1 MPVVRARQ
9 VRRHESPNAVMS
21 TLASPSL
28 GAAALAMWRV
38 EMTAGQQGPEHAF
51 DVEQVWTVVGG
62 GADVELDGQT
72 LAVGTGD
79 TLVMPAGA
87 IRRVAAAD
95 GGLEALVAAPAGA
108 RARLADGTDK
118 GTPPWIA

>member
-1 MPVVRARQ
+1 MPLVRAQ
-9 VRRHESPNAVMS
+9 AVRRHETPNAVMS

-28 GAAALAMWRV
+28 GAATLALWRV
-38 EMTAGQQGPEHAF
+38 EMTAGQRGPEHTF

-72 LAVGTGD
+72 LAVAPGD
-79 TLVMPAGA
+79 TLVLPAGG

-95 GGLEALVAAPAGA
+95 DGLEALVAAPAGA
-108 RARLADGTDK
+108 RAQLSDGTDK